1 MSVKCELN
9 MSSNATPKTS
19 QKGKRYTDA
28 EKKEVVEFVE
38 TYNAEN
44 GRGGQSAA
52 AAKFSVSQLT
62 VAGWLKSAGSSA
74 ASKKGKS
81 AKGAKAAKAVKGAKV
96 SVKSSGSGFNA
107 KLSTLLALS
116 NEIEQTEKELVKLK
130 AKFKSLKASL

>member
-1 MSVKCELN
+1 M
-9 MSSNATPKTS
+9 SNASAKTS

-28 EKKEVVEFVE
+28 EKKEVVDFVE
-38 TYNAEN
+38 SYNAEN

-52 AAKFSVSQLT
+52 AAKFKVSQLT

-74 ASKKGKS
+74 ASKKGSAKS
-81 AKGAKAAKAVKGAKV
+81 AKGAKSSKVTISTKG
-96 SVKSSGSGFNA
+96 GGFNA

-116 NEIEQTEKELVKLK
+116 QEIEQTEKDLVKLK